1 MEKVIQFLFNPNHDM
16 PNLWVMAVL
25 AILCLV
31 SSYAMRY
38 FQSRRQN
45 NETAAI
51 PESAAIRK
59 PKSGK
64 KKKTGK
70 KKK

>member
-38 FQSRRQN
+38 FQSRRRN
-45 NETAAI
+45 NDT
-51 PESAAIRK
+51 PVSSSSAK
-59 PKSGK
+59 KTSGSKKKKSGK
-64 KKKTGK
+64 KKK
-70 KKK
+70 